1 MAPLRQTDPE
11 AMPSLSTSIADPARD
26 DVPFEVA
33 YVAADERA
41 RVLADDTVFAVIEFA
56 DRHGLDEADHRR
68 FTIGLPEA
76 EGAKVHALEVW
87 RSHKPVTYDYVDG
100 ITLAR
105 NEDMLFARLL
115 LEESRYTDLDAA
127 TFDAYQRIGRL
138 TRNLNYPHMLRTWN
152 YFPGINDPQNGL
164 ERYRAFSQ
172 GRYRALVNV
181 NPEFETTLP
190 AACAIG
196 TRAPGLLIYFLAAKT
211 PGIQIE
217 NPRQVSAFRY
227 PPQYGP
233 RSPSFSR
240 AVLKRWTGASHLFIS
255 GTASIVGHVSRHPRD
270 PLAQLDETLANLE
283 ALLNHANRFLQASI
297 RLASIKLYLRPDLR
311 AADVQQRLDERLGRD
326 LPRLLLTGD
335 ICRDDLLLEIE
346 GLGVSP

>member
-1 MAPLRQTDPE
+1 M
-11 AMPSLSTSIADPARD
+11 
-26 DVPFEVA
+26 
-33 YVAADERA
+33 
-41 RVLADDTVFAVIEFA
+41 
-56 DRHGLDEADHRR
+56 
-68 FTIGLPEA
+68 
-76 EGAKVHALEVW
+76 
-87 RSHKPVTYDYVDG
+87 
-100 ITLAR
+100 
-105 NEDMLFARLL
+105 
-115 LEESRYTDLDAA
+115 
-127 TFDAYQRIGRL
+127 
-138 TRNLNYPHMLRTWN
+138 
-152 YFPGINDPQNGL
+152 
-164 ERYRAFSQ
+164 
-172 GRYRALVNV
+172 
-181 NPEFETTLP
+181 
-190 AACAIG
+190 
-196 TRAPGLLIYFLAAKT
+196 IYFLAAKT